1 MTVPAG
7 ARRRLRNLAVSQ
19 VDIVT
24 AGANED
30 QASGEGS
37 RILLWKAAPTAEGGQ
52 PANPFA
58 RKPAS
63 GPNSP
68 GPANLSVRQR
78 GDSWF
83 IVDADNKPVGRPYP
97 DRETAMR
104 AMAAMKPGTAKARGT
119 AATVNANSSRAAGLP
134 ARKGGRSMAPRRKAQ
149 DDFEKAGPTPNPDPA
164 HGTDEDHEN
173 DYSAP
178 PEGEHEEAGTFVT
191 DEDDD
196 GDEDDDEPTRSE
208 RPRLRRPAAR
218 PSSPATNDD
227 VEKRLAKMRADF
239 DQELAGVRAENRQLK
254 KAWDERVAAETNR
267 IFLGKAREY
276 GVIGDAEAIA
286 DVLKACAGVSP
297 DLLAKAETLLS
308 TAAARVELAK
318 DRVGLFGERGASHV
332 DGITASDDAVN
343 FGKSGGQLMALA
355 KEIAK
360 AQNITV
366 EAATVAAME
375 QRPDLYGEYLQSLER
390 R

>member
-1 MTVPAG
+1 MTVPTG
-7 ARRRLRNLAVSQ
+7 AQRRLRNLTVSQ

-52 PANPFA
+52 PTNPFA
-58 RKPAS
+58 RRPAS

-68 GPANLSVRQR
+68 GPAELSVRQR
-78 GDSWF
+78 GDAWF

-97 DRETAMR
+97 DRDTAMR
-104 AMAAMKPGTAKARGT
+104 AMAAMTPATAKARGS

-134 ARKGGRSMAPRRKAQ
+134 ARKGGRSMAPRQRKAQ
-149 DDFEKAGPTPNPDPA
+149 DDFEKAGQPPNPDPA
-164 HGTDEDHEN
+164 HGTDEGHEN

-178 PEGEHEEAGTFVT
+178 PPGEHEEAGEFVL
-191 DEDDD
+191 DDD
-196 GDEDDDEPTRSE
+196 DDADDDEPTATEE
-208 RPRLRRPAAR
+208 RPRQRRPAQR
-218 PSSPATNDD
+218 PTGAGDD
-227 VEKRLAKMRADF
+227 VEKALAKMRAEV
-239 DQELAGVRAENRQLK
+239 DQEMAAVRAENRKLK
-254 KAWDERVAAETNR
+254 KAWDERVAAEANR

-276 GVIGDAEAIA
+276 AVIGDADAIA
-286 DVLKACAGVSP
+286 EVLKACASVGP
-297 DLLAKAETLLS
+297 DLLSKAETLLS

-318 DRVGLFGERGASHV
+318 DQVGLFGERGSSHV
-332 DGITASDDAVN
+332 DGVTTSNDAVN
-343 FGKSGGQLMALA
+343 FGKSGGALMTLA